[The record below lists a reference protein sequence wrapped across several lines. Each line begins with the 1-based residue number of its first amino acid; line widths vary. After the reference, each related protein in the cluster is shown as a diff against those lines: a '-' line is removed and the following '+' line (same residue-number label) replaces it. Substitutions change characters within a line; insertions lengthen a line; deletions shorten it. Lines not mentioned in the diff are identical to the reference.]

1 VLTVP
6 PPPLWL
12 VAASVTAWALA
23 WRAPTRGIRV
33 GAVVLWVSALTTILR
48 GPALPD
54 IPDKALRFPPCRAPG
69 APSQMVKLNV
79 FDVAQGTAVLLRMPH
94 APPMLVDAGGAG
106 RASRFDVGARI
117 VSPSL
122 WALGVRELGIV
133 VLTHADRDHVGGAPA
148 IVRSFTPREIWE
160 GIAVPN
166 LPLMDEVRTAAER
179 ADLAWVS
186 VQRGASRRIGE
197 TAVHV
202 RHPPAPEWERRRV
215 RNDDSIV
222 LEARVGQ
229 VSIVLPGDIG
239 ANVEPDVARLL
250 EPAAL
255 RILLAAHHGSRGSS
269 SAAWLHAIDPRVVI
283 VSAGR
288 DNPYG
293 HPAPA
298 VLERVRAHG
307 AAIYRTDVDGAIEV
321 DTDGAEAVVTTCSGR
336 TGRYTGIKEGSQ
348 GKGING
354 NEVEHVHP

>member
-1 VLTVP
+1 
-6 PPPLWL
+6 
-12 VAASVTAWALA
+12 LA

-348 GKGING
+348 GIKGING